1 MKIYHFA
8 LLFLLFFLVAVIN
21 TDISIGKLKEI
32 ENEKENITLS
42 LSSASSDAVNY
53 LSKTGSYGGGSIN
66 KEEVLSKFFA
76 SLYSSMGVIS
86 DKAIQTELE
95 IYIPVILLC
104 DTDGYYVY
112 YYDEYKATDGN
123 TYIERTWTEKMPYAY
138 EDDNFIY
145 RFTLTDMVY
154 IYDKNNILNIEESIL
169 RTEYQEFQNNPA
181 YMDFRTN
188 YSDSILLND
197 EGYNLVRKES
207 IISKLEEV
215 MAYYTSRHNMIASR
229 QGITYTFS
237 FPTGRQDEWAEYVDD
252 VNIIVVFQGY
262 PYGPD
267 RNYTYNKIA
276 SSAANIIKRPKF
288 LVEEKSWYLLA
299 HKEGCNKITESSI
312 MLDDKFDTI
321 EECARLGAYSCECIE
336 HGARVPELKDQ

>member
-8 LLFLLFFLVAVIN
+8 LIFLLFFLVAVIR
-21 TDISIGKLKEI
+21 TDISIGELNEI

-42 LSSASSDAVNY
+42 LSSATSDAVNY

-66 KEEVLSKFFA
+66 KDEVLNKFFS
-76 SLYSSMGVIS
+76 SLYSSMGIIS
-86 DKAIQTELE
+86 DKARQVETSM
-95 IYIPVILLC
+95 YIPLILLC

-123 TYIERTWTEKMPYAY
+123 TYIEPTWTEKMPYAY
-138 EDDNFIY
+138 EDDKFIY
-145 RFTLTDMVY
+145 RFTLTDRVY
-154 IYDKNNILNIEESIL
+154 LYDKNNIFNEEELVTQIE
-169 RTEYQEFQNNPA
+169 YKEFQVAPT
-181 YMDFRTN
+181 YTDFRKN
-188 YSDSILLND
+188 YSDSILLHD
-197 EGYNLVRKES
+197 EDYDLVRKEC
-207 IISKLEEV
+207 IIHTLEDV

-237 FPTGRQDEWAEYVDD
+237 FPVGRQDEWAEYIDD

-276 SSAANIIKRPKF
+276 SSAANIIKKPKYR
-288 LVEEKSWYLLA
+288 VEEKSWYMLV
-299 HKEGCNKITESSI
+299 HKEGCDKIKENSI
-312 MLDDKFDTI
+312 MLEEKFDTV

-336 HGARVPELKDQ
+336 HGARVPELKN